1 MAGAAI
7 AACCY
12 LAETSQDAYSPNNW
26 HMDPMASVGV
36 AMADDDEKDEFTAVR
51 RRVVT
56 GGPKTIK
63 KAEAM
68 DRVLAHYGQ

>member
-12 LAETSQDAYSPNNW
+12 LAETSQDAYTPNTW
-26 HMDPMASVGV
+26 SLAPMASVGV
-36 AMADDDEKDEFTAVR
+36 AMEDDEKDEFTAVR

-68 DRVLAHYGQ
+68 DRVLSHYGQ